1 MLLPM
6 LAAASVVVVVVVV
19 AVAVGVAVTLVVVV
33 VVVVVVVAAAVVVV
47 AAVAAAVVVVVAVV
61 VVAGLMSAY
70 DVVMLNA
77 PSTHPRLTE
86 AKHGIARIPTI
97 VACHLL
103 FQSVHPHCFILL
115 HLFEFLQYVHLLVQ
129 VRFQLLSQASSLA
142 INQ

>member
-1 MLLPM
+1 M

-33 VVVVVVVAAAVVVV
+33 VVAAVVVVVVAAV
-47 AAVAAAVVVVVAVV
+47 AAAAVVVVVAVV

-129 VRFQLLSQASSLA
+129 VRFQLLSLASSSA
-142 INQ
+142 IHQ

>member
-33 VVVVVVVAAAVVVV
+33 VVVAAVVVVV

>member
-33 VVVVVVVAAAVVVV
+33 VVVVAAVVVVV